1 MKFKEELA
9 GTYRVKMRGKIM
21 HTDDDEMVAYLWKVD
36 LDHESYQDGK
46 EARAI
51 GEYHNGYRWEKFDW

>member
-21 HTDDDEMVAYLWKVD
+21 HTGDDQQVAYLWKVD
-36 LDHESYQDGK
+36 LDYDSYQEGK

-51 GEYHNGYRWEKFDW
+51 AEYHDGYKWENCYW